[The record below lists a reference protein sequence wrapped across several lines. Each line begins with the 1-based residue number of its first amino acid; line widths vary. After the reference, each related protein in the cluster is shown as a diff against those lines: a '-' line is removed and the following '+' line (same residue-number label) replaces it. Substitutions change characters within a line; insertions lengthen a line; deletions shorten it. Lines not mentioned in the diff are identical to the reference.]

1 MPHHKNHEHLNRI
14 KDSINKTDQLTD
26 SQKSDSVKR
35 IEEWVLEDKA
45 FGALQI
51 ELMKISGFFKE
62 IFSELGIK

>member
-1 MPHHKNHEHLNRI
+1 MPHHKNHEHLNTI
-14 KDSINKTDQLTD
+14 KDSINKTDRLTD

>member
-1 MPHHKNHEHLNRI
+1 MPHHKNREHLNTI